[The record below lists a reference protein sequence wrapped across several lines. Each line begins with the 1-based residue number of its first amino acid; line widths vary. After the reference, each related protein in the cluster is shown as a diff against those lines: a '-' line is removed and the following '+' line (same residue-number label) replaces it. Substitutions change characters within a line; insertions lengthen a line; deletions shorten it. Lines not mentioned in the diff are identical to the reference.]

1 MGLVSGA
8 LAGAA
13 LVVWGAVNLSRTV
26 IGLSQTTQAD
36 SENWAVTI
44 GLSLF
49 SGGVPFLIGTWL
61 MFRNLVGKIKKK

>member
-36 SENWAVTI
+36 SENWAVT
-44 GLSLF
+44 LSL
-49 SGGVPFLIGTWL
+49 IH
-61 MFRNLVGKIKKK
+61 I